1 MPENQ
6 SLVIKGEKQ
15 TITFVGSQA
24 FTSWNSASTLQIGD
38 ATEEFEGIDPYK
50 LMIENLGKKIS
61 NISQTDFQAIHNVC
75 FINFEDGS
83 STLAPSTG
91 IISVK

>member
-1 MPENQ
+1 MDIKIQQAIIDN
-6 SLVIKGEKQ
+6 SLVFDKI
-15 TITFVGSQA
+15 
-24 FTSWNSASTLQIGD
+24 
-38 ATEEFEGIDPYK
+38 Y
-50 LMIENLGKKIS
+50 ENLGKKIS